1 MSTDEP
7 ADTIERGPSVPLV
20 CPACLGRGDEV
31 PIGDLARVSGE
42 MDADLECSAC
52 GEAYPVIAG
61 IAVLVPSERRTP
73 ENYPGEQVSAE
84 YAGYETEAT
93 RKVAGLVSRYSRGL
107 CLDLGCGKGPYSDC
121 FRGDLVLADRN
132 YYFVREALD
141 GYGGVHRA
149 FGAVVEAAHLPF
161 PESLFD
167 FTFCSS
173 MLEHLPADEV
183 LPAIAAMKR
192 VSRDRLQ
199 VDIPNASAFAERF
212 HSLMRR
218 LGVFT
223 SDRYEDSS
231 LMHTE
236 QMLDTEVL
244 RREGFQ
250 VHGCIGWVGR
260 ERIKIGSLWDVY
272 DLIVWRLP
280 ALAGTH
286 ICTYVKT
293 PGRGVP
299 V

>member
-7 ADTIERGPSVPLV
+7 ADTIEREPSVPLV
-20 CPACLGRGDEV
+20 CPACLARGDEV
-31 PIGDLARVSGE
+31 PIGDLAQVSGE
-42 MDADLECSAC
+42 MDTDLECSVC

-61 IAVLVPSERRTP
+61 IPILVPSERRTP
-73 ENYPGEQVSAE
+73 GNYPGEQVSGE
-84 YAGYETEAT
+84 YTGYETKAT
-93 RKVAGLVSRYSRGL
+93 RKVAALVSGYSRGL
-107 CLDLGCGKGPYSDC
+107 CLDLGCGKGPYSEY

-132 YYFVREALD
+132 YYFVRESRN
-141 GYGGVHRA
+141 GYGGAYRSL
-149 FGAVVEAAHLPF
+149 GAVVEAAHLPF
-161 PESLFD
+161 PQGVFD
-167 FTFCSS
+167 FAFCSS
-173 MLEHLPADEV
+173 MLEHLPTEDV
-183 LPAIAAMKR
+183 RPAIAALKR

-223 SDRYEDSS
+223 SDRYEDDS

-236 QMLDTEVL
+236 QMLDTDVL
-244 RREGFQ
+244 RGEGFQ
-250 VHGCIGWVGR
+250 VRGCIGWVGR
-260 ERIKIGSLWDVY
+260 ERIKIGFLWDVY

-286 ICTYVKT
+286 ICTYIKP
-293 PGRGVP
+293 PGRGAP